1 MPSPPPSQ
9 NKPAANALQNT
20 PVIAVLRHGNL
31 RKKNAAVL
39 NNVPPSSQN
48 RNFPRAYEVRSL
60 RLSKGRCRNQPPP
73 SPKQARH
80 PGLSNCVILGL
91 DPGICKSRHPV
102 PEPVEGPR
110 KKKKSKKSK
119 KKRKIPLTLFIIG
132 YIFILTATKGA
143 VLKKMFDN
151 QGKERRRI

>member
-1 MPSPPPSQ
+1 VTSPPPSQ

-31 RKKNAAVL
+31 RKKKAAVL

-60 RLSKGRCRNQPPP
+60 SPVEGPVQKPTTTIPKQNLPSDTQNSGPCTRSAASSGLSKGR
-73 SPKQARH
+73 
-80 PGLSNCVILGL
+80 
-91 DPGICKSRHPV
+91 
-102 PEPVEGPR
+102 E
-110 KKKKSKKSK
+110 KKIKKIQ
-119 KKRKIPLTLFIIG
+119 KKRKIPLTLFRIG

>member
-1 MPSPPPSQ
+1 MTSPPPSQ

-31 RKKNAAVL
+31 RKKKAAVL
-39 NNVPPSSQN
+39 NNVPPS
-48 RNFPRAYEVRSL
+48 
-60 RLSKGRCRNQPPP
+60 

-102 PEPVEGPR
+102 PELSKGRV
-110 KKKKSKKSK
+110 KKIKKIQ
-119 KKRKIPLTLFIIG
+119 KKRKIPLTLFRIG